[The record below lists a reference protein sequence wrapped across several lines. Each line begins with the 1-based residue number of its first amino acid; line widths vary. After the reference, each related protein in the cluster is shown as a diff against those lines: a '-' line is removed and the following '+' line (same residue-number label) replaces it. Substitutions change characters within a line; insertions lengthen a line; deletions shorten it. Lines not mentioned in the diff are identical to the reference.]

1 MAVLVREKVKG
12 SGVWG
17 LSINYG
23 GKRMFRRVGS
33 KEAAKAAARKVEEA
47 LATGA
52 LNLNAPEVPTLKEY
66 AERWY
71 AGYVQTNLKISTQRS
86 VRMIL
91 DKFLLPAFGDFTI
104 NQITRE
110 DVRQLLYQAL
120 ESGRVKT
127 KKLPDGT
134 ETKRLSRASV
144 LGLGRTLSAI
154 FNHAIED
161 GILTVNPASRLGK
174 FLKHGDRG
182 AKCEVLTFEEGRLF
196 LETAKAYFPRHYP
209 IFAAAFYTGM
219 RQGELVALKWDDIDF
234 HGSFI
239 EVRRAIWQGTV
250 STPKSGKGRRVDMA
264 DTLKTIIIDHKR
276 TLAADALKK
285 GRSISEWVFP
295 PLDRL
300 SKERSNDA
308 PELAP
313 FDPANLRK
321 AFSSCLRRAGLRQ
334 IRFHDIRHCYASWMI
349 GNGESVVY
357 VAAQLGHASSHVT
370 LTTYSHALP
379 GGDRSAVN
387 RLGAALQNAPPACRD
402 KKRGQTEVV

>member
-23 GKRMFRRVGS
+23 GKRMYRRVGS
-33 KEAAKAAARKVEEA
+33 KEAARTAARKVEEA
-47 LATGA
+47 LVTGA
-52 LNLNAPEVPTLKEY
+52 LNLNAPEVPSFKKY

-71 AGYVQTNLKISTQRS
+71 AGHVKTNLKISTQRS
-86 VRMIL
+86 ARMIL
-91 DKFLLPAFGDFTI
+91 DKALLPVFGEYPI
-104 NQITRE
+104 NEITR
-110 DVRQLLYQAL
+110 DDIKQFCYRML
-120 ESGRVKT
+120 ESGRVKA

-134 ETKRLSRASV
+134 MSKRLSRASV
-144 LGLGRTLSAI
+144 IGLGRTLSAI
-154 FNHAIED
+154 FENAFED
-161 GILTVNPASRLGK
+161 GILTVNPARRLGR

-182 AKCEVLTFEEGRLF
+182 KKCEVLTFEEGRLF
-196 LETAKAYFPRHYP
+196 LETAKAHYPRHYP
-209 IFAAAFYTGM
+209 IFAAALYTGM

-234 HGSFI
+234 HGRFI

-264 DTLKTIIIDHKR
+264 DTLKTILSDHKR
-276 TLAADALKK
+276 TLAAEALKK
-285 GRSISEWVFP
+285 GRTVSEWVLP
-295 PLDRL
+295 PLDR
-300 SKERSNDA
+300 SPKERSGDA
-308 PELAP
+308 PESAP

-334 IRFHDIRHCYASWMI
+334 IRFHDMRHCYASWMI

-387 RLGAALQNAPPACRD
+387 RLGAALRNAPPARRD
-402 KKRGQTEVV
+402 EKRGQTEVV